1 MKIHEIVIFIIL
13 AIWFIIFIVFMLQ
26 DIIFHSKLNDQ
37 DQEDLDKFRKLLN
50 SPRNAKV
57 IADNYYE
64 SDDITLPHTERN
76 VNIMLKDVIKEER
89 EKQDLSL
96 SELARR
102 CGHAVSTLHAIESGD
117 NSNPS
122 YRTIA
127 DICAALGL
135 SLDELERRTQK
146 NESDKLSQ

>member
-1 MKIHEIVIFIIL
+1 MFSDFYTKFVSIGVTTGVFLLFSVIIL
-13 AIWFIIFIVFMLQ
+13 GIIVVVVLVRTENT
-26 DIIFHSKLNDQ
+26 SSTN
-37 DQEDLDKFRKLLN
+37 
-50 SPRNAKV
+50 
-57 IADNYYE
+57 
-64 SDDITLPHTERN
+64 TLPHTERN

-89 EKQDLSL
+89 EEQDLSL

-135 SLDELERRTQK
+135 SLDELERHIQK

>member
-1 MKIHEIVIFIIL
+1 MQNVFYQLFRLIAYIFV
-13 AIWFIIFIVFMLQ
+13 IIFLVAINAVLVNALYE
-26 DIIFHSKLNDQ
+26 KYNDWKETKNCKQ
-37 DQEDLDKFRKLLN
+37 KINE
-50 SPRNAKV
+50 S
-57 IADNYYE
+57 ITNY
-64 SDDITLPHTERN
+64 TLPHTERN

-135 SLDELERRTQK
+135 SLDELEQRIQK
-146 NESDKLSQ
+146 NKSDKLSQ

>member
-1 MKIHEIVIFIIL
+1 MFSDFYTKFVSIGVTTGVFLLFSVIIL
-13 AIWFIIFIVFMLQ
+13 GIIVVVVLVRTENT
-26 DIIFHSKLNDQ
+26 SSTN
-37 DQEDLDKFRKLLN
+37 
-50 SPRNAKV
+50 
-57 IADNYYE
+57 
-64 SDDITLPHTERN
+64 TLPHTERN

-89 EKQDLSL
+89 EEQDLSL

>member
-1 MKIHEIVIFIIL
+1 MFSDFYTKFVSIGVTTGVFLLFSVIIL
-13 AIWFIIFIVFMLQ
+13 GIIVVVVLVRTENT
-26 DIIFHSKLNDQ
+26 SSTN
-37 DQEDLDKFRKLLN
+37 
-50 SPRNAKV
+50 
-57 IADNYYE
+57 
-64 SDDITLPHTERN
+64 TLPHTERN

-89 EKQDLSL
+89 EEQDLSL

-146 NESDKLSQ
+146 NESDKLSHI

>member
-1 MKIHEIVIFIIL
+1 MFSDFYTKFVSIGVTTGVFLLFSVIIL
-13 AIWFIIFIVFMLQ
+13 GIIVVVVLVRTENT
-26 DIIFHSKLNDQ
+26 SSTN
-37 DQEDLDKFRKLLN
+37 
-50 SPRNAKV
+50 
-57 IADNYYE
+57 
-64 SDDITLPHTERN
+64 TLPHTERN
-76 VNIMLKDVIKEER
+76 VNIMLNNVIKEER

-117 NSNPS
+117 NTNPS